1 MRLIDIMAIT
11 AVNNVRHT
19 ETKAMKWEG
28 SGAYPLTLDPEA
40 VTAIEPHRA
49 YANADA
55 REAPVEGFFT
65 VTLSP
70 GQQYTIDANARGQI
84 VAAKNAA

>member
-1 MRLIDIMAIT
+1 MIDIT
-11 AVNNVRHT
+11 ATTSVNNVRRPGS
-19 ETKAMKWEG
+19 KAINWVG
-28 SGAYPLTLDPEA
+28 GGVYTLTLDPEA
-40 VTAIEPHRA
+40 VTTIEPHRG
-49 YANADA
+49 YVDADA

-70 GQQYTIDANARGQI
+70 GQQYTVDAHARDQI

>member
-1 MRLIDIMAIT
+1 MRLIDITAIT
-11 AVNNVRHT
+11 SVNNTRQPVT
-19 ETKAMKWEG
+19 NTLKWEG
-28 SGAYPLTLDPEA
+28 SGAYLLTLDPEA
-40 VTAIEPHRA
+40 VTAIEPHRGQ
-49 YANADA
+49 ANADA

-70 GQQYTIDANARGQI
+70 GQQYTVDANARGQI